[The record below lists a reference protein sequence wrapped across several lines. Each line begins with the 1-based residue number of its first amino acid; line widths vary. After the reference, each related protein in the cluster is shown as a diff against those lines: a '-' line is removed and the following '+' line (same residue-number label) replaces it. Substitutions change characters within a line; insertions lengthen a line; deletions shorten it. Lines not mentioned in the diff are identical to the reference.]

1 MNSSAGRKMAS
12 AVTADAAVD
21 AAAAADMAADAVSVL
36 SVTNFAEVGS
46 HAQPK
51 DAGMF
56 ESEKQSE

>member
-21 AAAAADMAADAVSVL
+21 AAADMAADAVSVL